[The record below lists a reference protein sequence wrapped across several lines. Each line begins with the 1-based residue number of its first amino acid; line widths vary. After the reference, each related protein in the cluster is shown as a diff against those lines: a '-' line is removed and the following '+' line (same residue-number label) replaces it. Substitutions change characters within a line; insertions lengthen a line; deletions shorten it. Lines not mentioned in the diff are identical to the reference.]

1 MRRNLNLVARSF
13 YEMRGNFFSI
23 TNHIKTERYTRFG
36 NKPRFSM
43 KTPKKFYNLSRRNF
57 AV

>member
-23 TNHIKTERYTRFG
+23 TKHIKTERYLYIENTPRY
-36 NKPRFSM
+36 NKNAQ
-43 KTPKKFYNLSRRNF
+43 KKSYNLSRRNF